1 MLTGSLFRRLIP
13 PLVLVIA
20 LLTVVVTFVGR
31 SKMNDALTDRAR
43 RRAVALSAVERDG
56 ILRLMRAGAHSDLQY
71 VLEQIG
77 RSPDIDVVRLVR
89 PDGLVSSS
97 SHPHETGS
105 LLPGHVVQA
114 DGDGDLMR
122 ITARAEAPPSLVVHV
137 VQPFR
142 NTPEC
147 QECHREQGPVIAW
160 LDIDVDVNEHAIGF
174 ATFTSLSA
182 ALGGLYLLAAVGI
195 LVPGLR
201 RAALSPLKR
210 LTDAMGL
217 VRDGDLA
224 VSVAPAGTRE
234 IDTVVSGF
242 NRMVGDLKQA
252 RAVEE
257 EARRNQMER
266 VEQLAVVGELA
277 AGLAHEVRN
286 PLSGV
291 KAVLD
296 VLTRECEDESR
307 KRVLKDA
314 SGELVRIDQILK
326 ELLQFARPKPPAIQP
341 FGFNDLVRDAVALSF
356 TGGVG
361 QPRARCDLD
370 ATLPTAMGDAGQ
382 IRQVLVN
389 LLINAQHA
397 AMRGGEVV
405 VSSGQGDGYIWC
417 RVQDDGPGVPIDR
430 AETIFKPF
438 FTSKSR
444 GTGLGLSISR
454 RIMEMHGGRLVL
466 DNPGMQAA
474 SFTFMLPSAPPA
486 AS

>member
-89 PDGLVSSS
+89 PDGLVASS

-105 LLPGHVVQA
+105 LLPDHVVQTA
-114 DGDGDLMR
+114 EDGDLMTVR
-122 ITARAEAPPSLVVHV
+122 PQPEAPLSLVVHV

-201 RAALSPLKR
+201 RAALKPLRR
-210 LTDAMGL
+210 LTEGMGR

-224 VSVAPAGTRE
+224 VAVDAGGTRE
-234 IDTVVSGF
+234 IDTVISGF
-242 NRMVGDLKQA
+242 NQMVGDLKQA

-296 VLTRECEDESR
+296 VLTRECEDEAR

-326 ELLQFARPKPPAIQP
+326 DLLQFARPKPPAIQP
-341 FGFNDLVRDAVALSF
+341 FDFNELVRDAVALSF
-356 TGGVG
+356 PGGTGH
-361 QPRARCDLD
+361 PHARCLFDE
-370 ATLPTAMGDAGQ
+370 TLPTAMGDSGQ

-397 AMRGGEVV
+397 ATRGGEVIV
-405 VSSGQGDGYIWC
+405 ATGRSDGHLWC

-430 AETIFKPF
+430 AEAIFKPF

-454 RIMEMHGGRLVL
+454 RIMEMHNGRLVL
-466 DNPGMQAA
+466 DNPGMQSA
-474 SFTFMLPSAPPA
+474 SFTFTLPFQSPPT
-486 AS
+486 S